1 MKYEY
6 VLLDLDGT
14 LMDTEEG
21 IIQCMKDTII
31 ELGLEPVSDELM
43 ASFIGPPIAHSF
55 ERIYGVDTETGIKYS
70 NIYRER
76 YKGEY
81 LFQASIYDGMMDL
94 LKVLKDNGVAIG
106 VATYKRE
113 DCAVELLNGVGI
125 GEYCNIIRGSDFDN
139 TLSKQRIIE
148 LCIEAI
154 DCPLDKVLMIGDT
167 HHDGGGAK
175 SAGVDFLAVTYGFG
189 FKKGD
194 TSEVSEF
201 NPVFVA
207 DTVPDII
214 KYLGL

>member
-14 LMDTEEG
+14 LMDTADG
-21 IIQCMKDTII
+21 IIQCMKDTIN
-31 ELGLEPVSDELM
+31 EVGLTPVSDELM
-43 ASFIGPPIAHSF
+43 ASFIGPPVAHSF
-55 ERIYGVDTETGIKYS
+55 ERIFGVTPEKGVEYS
-70 NIYRER
+70 NIFRER
-76 YKGEY
+76 YKGQY
-81 LFQASIYDGMMDL
+81 LFQATIYDGMMDL
-94 LKVLKDNGVAIG
+94 LKALKDNGVTIG

-113 DCAVELLNGVGI
+113 DCAIELLNGVGI
-125 GEYCNIIRGSDFDN
+125 GEYCKVIRGSDYDN
-139 TLSKQRIIE
+139 TLSKQRIME
-148 LCIEAI
+148 LCLEGV
-154 DCPLDKVLMIGDT
+154 DCPLDKVLMVGDT

-175 SAGVDFLAVTYGFG
+175 LMGVDFLAVTYGFG

-207 DTVPDII
+207 DTVPEII

>member
-14 LMDTEEG
+14 LMDTAEG
-21 IIQCMKDTII
+21 IIQCMKDTIA

-55 ERIYGVDTETGIKYS
+55 ERIYGLAPEKAVEYS

-81 LFQASIYDGMMDL
+81 LFQASIYPGMMDL
-94 LKVLKDNGVAIG
+94 LKVLKDNNISIG

-113 DCAVELLNGVGI
+113 DCAIELLNGVGI
-125 GEYCNIIRGSDFDN
+125 GEYCKIIRGSDAAN
-139 TLSKQRIIE
+139 TLTKQRIIE
-148 LCIEAI
+148 LCIESAN
-154 DCPLDKVLMIGDT
+154 CSLDKVLMIGDT
-167 HHDGGGAK
+167 YHDGGGAK

-201 NPVFVA
+201 NPVFIA
-207 DTVPDII
+207 DTVPEIT
-214 KYLGL
+214 KFLGL